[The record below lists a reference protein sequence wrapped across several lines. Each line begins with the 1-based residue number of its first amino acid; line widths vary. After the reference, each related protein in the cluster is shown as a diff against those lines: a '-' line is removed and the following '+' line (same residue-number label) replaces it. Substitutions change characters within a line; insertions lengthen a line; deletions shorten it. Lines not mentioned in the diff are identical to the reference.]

1 MRILIVDDEPI
12 GVLVIKRCLERAGH
26 QTECAGDGAA
36 ALEKIRERAPDLLIT
51 DIQMPVM
58 CGEKL
63 CDAIRAE
70 FPDRRFPIIVMTATV
85 ERGIR
90 EWVARIPGAEL
101 LEKPFS
107 PRQIVARVDEHA
119 ATLSA

>member
-1 MRILIVDDEPI
+1 MRILIVDDEPV

-26 QTECAGDGAA
+26 QTEYANDGAA

-63 CDAIRAE
+63 CRAIQSE
-70 FPDRRFPIIVMTATV
+70 FPDRRFPIIVITGTI
-85 ERGIR
+85 ERGMRQWI
-90 EWVARIPGAEL
+90 ATIPGAEF

-107 PRQIVARVDEHA
+107 PRQIVERVGAHA
-119 ATLSA
+119 TTMTS